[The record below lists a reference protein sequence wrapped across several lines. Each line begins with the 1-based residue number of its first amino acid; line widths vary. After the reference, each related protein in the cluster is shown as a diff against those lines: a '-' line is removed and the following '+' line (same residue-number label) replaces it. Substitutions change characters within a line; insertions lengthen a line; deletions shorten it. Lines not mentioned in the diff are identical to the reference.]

1 MKLLPEH
8 VQGARGLLKM
18 SRADLAEAASVSEVT
33 IWHFETEKKIPRDE
47 TLLRIVAALE
57 WMGIEFL
64 NSGSPG
70 VRYHPERDRRRQ
82 SRPSEQGDSRD

>member
-18 SRADLAEAASVSEVT
+18 SRADLAEAAGVSEVT
-33 IWHFETEKKIPRDE
+33 VWHFETEKKSPRDE
-47 TLLRIVAALE
+47 TLLRIVSALE

-64 NSGSPG
+64 NSGRPG
-70 VRYHPERDRRRQ
+70 VRYHPDRDRRRLA
-82 SRPSEQGDSRD
+82 RSESLKPAE